1 MGEYLALFNVIETAT
16 RHSWPNGLAEHSVS
30 RLYFEADNL
39 DSAREFARDHRH
51 NLQWSTNSVSPATIC
66 EKIGLS
72 DDQKPIYKVRVIGQS
87 LSNPD
92 LNLSS
97 LQGLHLVQE

>member
-1 MGEYLALFNVIETAT
+1 MGEYLALFNIIETAT
-16 RHSWPNGLAEHSVS
+16 RHSWPSSLAEHSVS
-30 RLYFEADNL
+30 RFYFEADNL
-39 DSAREFARDHRH
+39 DTAREFARKQRH
-51 NLQWSTNSVSPATIC
+51 QLQWSTNSVSPATIY
-66 EKIGLS
+66 EKIGLG
-72 DDQKPIYKVRVIGQS
+72 DDQKPIYEVRVIGQS